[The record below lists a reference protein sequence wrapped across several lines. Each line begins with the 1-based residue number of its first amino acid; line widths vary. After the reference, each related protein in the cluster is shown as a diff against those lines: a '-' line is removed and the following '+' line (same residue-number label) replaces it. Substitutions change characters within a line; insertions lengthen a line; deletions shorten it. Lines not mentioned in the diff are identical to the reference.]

1 MHTFR
6 GGGRRAGARL
16 AAKPRRTMASRWG
29 GAIALAGAVAL
40 TVPGIAA
47 AAAHPGP
54 HAQAGNEFAQ
64 TNLVSDLP
72 GQGAQ
77 IVDPNLM
84 NPWGLAMGPATP
96 LWAADN
102 NAGVATVYSI
112 APGGTTVTKAPL
124 TVAIPGGRTSTGDGP
139 SPDGQVFNPT
149 KGFVVSSTTGSGPA
163 LFLFVSESGQITAWS
178 PAADPI
184 SGGKSAAQLVFSSTT
199 AVFKGLA
206 IGRTDHGT
214 FLYAANFHDG
224 TVDVFNSKFKQVH
237 LLGGF
242 TDPSIPAGY
251 APFGI
256 QNLDGLIYV
265 TYAKQNA
272 QKHDDV
278 AGPGHGFID
287 IYTTDGLLV
296 KRLASRGALNSPWG
310 LARAPAGF
318 GPFGGDLLAGNFGN
332 GRINVFTQFTG
343 KFLGQLTDTSGNPL
357 SIDDLWG
364 LRFGTATTGGTHTL
378 LFSAGINDEKD
389 GLLGSINPAP

>member
-1 MHTFR
+1 MR
-6 GGGRRAGARL
+6 
-16 AAKPRRTMASRWG
+16 ASRWG
-29 GAIALAGAVAL
+29 VPVALAGAAAL
-40 TVPGIAA
+40 AVPGIAA
-47 AAAHPGP
+47 AAAAHPGRA
-54 HAQAGNEFAQ
+54 AQPGGKFVQ

-77 IVDPNLM
+77 IVDPNLK

-102 NAGVATVYSI
+102 NAGVATIYAI
-112 APGGTTVTKAPL
+112 PPGGTTVTKAPL
-124 TVAIPGGRTSTGDGP
+124 TVSIPGARASTGDGP

-149 KGFVVSSTTGSGPA
+149 MGFVVSSTAGSGPA
-163 LFLFVSESGQITAWS
+163 LFIFVSESGRITAWS

-184 SGGKSAAQLVFSSTT
+184 TGARSRAQVEFRSKT

-206 IGRTDHGT
+206 LARTGHGT

-224 TVDVFNSKFKQVH
+224 TVDVFNTKFNRVH
-237 LLGGF
+237 LRGGF
-242 TDPSIPAGY
+242 TDPAIPAGY

-256 QNLDGLIYV
+256 QNIGGLIYV

-278 AGPGHGFID
+278 SGPGHGFID
-287 IYTTDGLLV
+287 IYTTGGQLI

-310 LARAPAGF
+310 LARAPQRF
-318 GPFGGDLLAGNFGN
+318 GRFGGDLLAGNFGD
-332 GRINVFTQFTG
+332 GRISVFTPFSG
-343 KFLGQLTDTSGNPL
+343 KFLGQLRDTHGNPI

-364 LRFGTATTGGTHTL
+364 LRFGTRITGGTHTL
-378 LFSAGINDEKD
+378 LFSAGINDETD